1 MPLYPSG
8 DPRRPLQLA
17 VRSMRWLGI
26 FLTIIG
32 VLMLVSF
39 AFFLRRGSV
48 VSRLPLLSTLVYL
61 GPGVL
66 YLLFAIFLARRQR
79 WAVIAGLILAS
90 IQAVLS
96 AILFVVVLTQ
106 GPEAWL
112 AIAICGLLVA
122 ALIQLIFHLSKSF
135 EAIRLSETEQRG
147 FEPLPVQTLP
157 GTWPAPPP
165 PPAAPPSSHST

>member
-1 MPLYPSG
+1 MPLYPPG

-39 AFFLRRGSV
+39 AFFLRRGGV

-66 YLLFAIFLARRQR
+66 YLLFAIFLARKQR
-79 WAVIAGLILAS
+79 WAVVAGLILAS
-90 IQAVLS
+90 IQSVFA
-96 AILFVVVLTQ
+96 AILFVFVLAQ

-147 FEPLPVQTLP
+147 FEPLPVQTLHGSWP
-157 GTWPAPPP
+157 TPPPPAPPP
-165 PPAAPPSSHST
+165 PPSHST